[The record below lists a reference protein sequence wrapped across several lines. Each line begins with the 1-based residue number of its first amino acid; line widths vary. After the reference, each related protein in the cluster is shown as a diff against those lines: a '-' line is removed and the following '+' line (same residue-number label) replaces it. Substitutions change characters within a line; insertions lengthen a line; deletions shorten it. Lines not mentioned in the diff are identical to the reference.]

1 MPMWVMYVFFV
12 AFIVGLLFLD
22 LFVFHRKA
30 HVVKVKEAL
39 ILSAFWIFLS
49 LCFNVL
55 VYFIYEHHWFGF
67 GISSDAHDGKSAA
80 VLWFTGYIIEK
91 SLSVDNIFV
100 IAMVFTY
107 FHIPAKY
114 QHRVLF
120 WGIFGALVLRGAMI
134 GLGTVLIQRFDWML
148 YVFGVILII
157 TAVRMLFGDHEP
169 DPAQNP
175 VMKLTRKFFPI
186 THELNGDHFS
196 VRENGVFMLT
206 PLALA
211 LVVVEATDVMFAID
225 SIPAIFAITSD
236 PFLVFTCNVFAI
248 LGLRS
253 LYFALAGV
261 LDKFYYLKFS
271 LAVLLALIGVK
282 MLLKDIL
289 HAVHGLTYYTLG
301 AIALILG
308 AGVVASIVRARRERE
323 EIETGEGEGG
333 GPVSPPAG
341 GA

>member
-1 MPMWVMYVFFV
+1 MPSWLMYVFFV
-12 AFIVGLLFLD
+12 AFVVAMLLLD

-39 ILSAFWIFLS
+39 ILSAFWIALS
-49 LCFNVL
+49 LMFNVL
-55 VYFIYEHHWFGF
+55 VYFIYENHWFGF
-67 GISSDAHDGKSAA
+67 GIHSDAHDGKTAA
-80 VLWFTGYIIEK
+80 LLWFTGYVIEK

-120 WGIFGALVLRGAMI
+120 WGIFGALLLRGLMI

-157 TAVRMLFGDHEP
+157 TAIRMLFQNEEP
-169 DPAQNP
+169 DPSKNP
-175 VMKLTRKFFPI
+175 VMRLTRKFFPV
-186 THELNGDHFS
+186 THELNGEHFTL
-196 VRENGVFMLT
+196 VQNGVRMLT

-261 LDKFYYLKFS
+261 MDKFYYLKFS

-282 MLLKDIL
+282 MLLKDVL
-289 HAVHGLTYYTLG
+289 HAVH
-301 AIALILG
+301 
-308 AGVVASIVRARRERE
+308 
-323 EIETGEGEGG
+323 
-333 GPVSPPAG
+333 
-341 GA
+341 